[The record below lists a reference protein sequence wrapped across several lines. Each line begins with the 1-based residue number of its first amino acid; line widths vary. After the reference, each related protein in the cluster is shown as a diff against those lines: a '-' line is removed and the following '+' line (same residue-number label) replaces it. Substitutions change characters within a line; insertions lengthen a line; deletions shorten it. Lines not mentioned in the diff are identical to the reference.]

1 MNRTMGKRL
10 SDFQDLAKKDH
21 TVTTGFSW
29 DTHSWE
35 TFITM
40 EGVQL
45 RYATLWKDHVEI
57 SAIRVTEGS

>member
-1 MNRTMGKRL
+1 MNRTMEKML

-21 TVTTGFSW
+21 TASAGFSW

-40 EGVQL
+40 KEVQL
-45 RYATLWKDHVEI
+45 HYATVSKDHVEI
-57 SAIRVTEGS
+57 SVRRVTEGS